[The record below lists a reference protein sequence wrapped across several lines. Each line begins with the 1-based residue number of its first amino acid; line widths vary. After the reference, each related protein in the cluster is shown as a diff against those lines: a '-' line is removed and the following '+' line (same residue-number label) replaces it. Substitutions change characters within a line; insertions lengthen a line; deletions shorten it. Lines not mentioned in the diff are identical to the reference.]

1 MSVHRKSD
9 KNARKA
15 KYDRQKSRTER
26 NKKRNTEKMMKA
38 NPCYPKKKGTC

>member
-15 KYDRQKSRTER
+15 KYDRQKSHTER
-26 NKKRNTEKMMKA
+26 NKKRNIEKMMA
-38 NPCYPKKKGTC
+38 DNPCYPKKKGTC

>member
-15 KYDRQKSRTER
+15 KYDRQKARTER
-26 NKKRNTEKMMKA
+26 NKEKNIAKMKEA
-38 NPCYPKKKGTC
+38 NPNWPEKKGGK

>member
-15 KYDRQKSRTER
+15 KYERQKLHTER
-26 NKKRNTEKMMKA
+26 NKQKNKAKMMAA
-38 NPCYPKKKGTC
+38 NPCYPGKKGSC

>member
-15 KYDRQKSRTER
+15 KYDRQKSRTEA
-26 NKKRNTEKMMKA
+26 NKKKNIAKMMA
-38 NPCYPKKKGTC
+38 DNPCYPKKKGAC

>member
-15 KYDRQKSRTER
+15 KYERQKSRTER
-26 NKKRNTEKMMKA
+26 NKKKNLEKMKTL
-38 NPCYPKKKGTC
+38 NPCYPNKKGTC

>member
-15 KYDRQKSRTER
+15 KYDRQKIHTEA
-26 NKKRNTEKMMKA
+26 NKKKNIAKMMA
-38 NPCYPKKKGTC
+38 DNPCYPKKKGSC

>member
-15 KYDRQKSRTER
+15 KYERQKGRTER
-26 NKKRNTEKMMKA
+26 NKERNKKKMMEA
-38 NPCYPKKKGTC
+38 NPCYPKKKGSC

>member
-15 KYDRQKSRTER
+15 KYDRQKIHTEA
-26 NKKRNTEKMMKA
+26 NKKKHIAKMMED
-38 NPCYPKKKGTC
+38 NPCYPKKKGSC

>member
-15 KYDRQKSRTER
+15 KYERQKLHTER
-26 NKKRNTEKMMKA
+26 NKKRNIEKMMKA
-38 NPCYPKKKGTC
+38 NPCYPKKKGAC